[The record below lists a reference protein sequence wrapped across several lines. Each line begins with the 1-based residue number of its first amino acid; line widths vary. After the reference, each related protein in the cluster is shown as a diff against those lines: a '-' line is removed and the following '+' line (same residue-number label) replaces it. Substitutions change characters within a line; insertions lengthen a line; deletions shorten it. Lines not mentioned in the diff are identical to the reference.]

1 MTGLTVAVL
10 VPAGS
15 SPVTNRP
22 RRDPQGARALEQALR
37 LNPERL
43 LLIHAGDPRNPG
55 LRQYLGMG
63 VARIDVIATPLGC
76 DPYPLLLERISGEA
90 PDLVVC
96 GSVASD
102 THGSG
107 LMPYLLAQDLDWPI
121 LASARV
127 VRVEARRAIIDQALP
142 GGRLRTFSARLPAV
156 VTVDAGAPAP
166 RQVAFGPALRGS
178 VRSVEALA
186 DRLATAPAW
195 TIQPARRRARPLPTA
210 DAGASAQERLL
221 AATERV
227 EKAGLVLTGLDPDAA
242 AARIIDDL
250 TQFGLFRTKP
260 EDS

>member
-10 VPAGS
+10 VPAGI

-22 RRDPQGARALEQALR
+22 RRDPQGARALEQTLR

-43 LLIHAGDPRNPG
+43 LLIHAGDPGNPG

-63 VARIDVIATPLGC
+63 VARVDVIATPLGRN
-76 DPYPLLLERISGEA
+76 PYPLLLERIRGEA
-90 PDLVVC
+90 PELVVC

-107 LMPYLLAQDLDWPI
+107 LMPYVLAQDLDWPI
-121 LASARV
+121 LPFARV
-127 VRVEARRAIIDQALP
+127 VRVEAGRAIIDQALP

-166 RQVAFGPALRGS
+166 RQFAFGPAFRGS
-178 VRSVEALA
+178 IRPVEAPT
-186 DRLATAPAW
+186 DRLALASAW
-195 TIQPARRRARPLPTA
+195 TIQPARRRARPLPTV
-210 DAGASAQERLL
+210 DAGASAQERLR

-227 EKAGLVLTGLDPDAA
+227 EKGGVVLSGLDPDAA
-242 AARIIDDL
+242 AARIIDYL
-250 TQFGLFRTKP
+250 TQVGLFRTNP